1 MSALATGIFEA
12 ALAVADHFFEFG
24 IPVWLI
30 CCHQP
35 RRQSFGRRLALAIL
49 FLVLACTG
57 LIAVWIM
64 AVQFPAGSMAPYAL
78 NLIAYALL
86 IPAFG
91 AAVLFCFDTSA
102 WNALFAVTAGY
113 TLQNLASGFEETYRI
128 AVLAAGGPTF
138 SAAFAAGFTFVAEAA
153 ILAISYVLFIDKV
166 QDEPPLRRSS
176 GTMLGMAVAV
186 ILLVIANDVM
196 IRGMEQM
203 GAVPLPFLLAMRA
216 THLAVCIFILYT
228 EYQTLYKVRLETGM
242 EMARKL
248 AEERSRQ
255 YAQSTATV
263 AAINARMH
271 DIRHKVM
278 ATLKEEGVGM
288 SQTAAQELV
297 HDMNVYDAQVHTGS
311 TALDCVLTEKSL
323 ICQQEG
329 IALTCMAD
337 GSMLKFMPEE
347 DVYGLFSLL
356 IDAGRDAAQTLPAKD
371 SKALSLTATRHGS
384 LAAIHLMGSSSASA
398 EKPLLAATEQIGSM
412 AKRYGGTAAATI
424 EGSTF
429 SIDILLPLKEKN

>member
-1 MSALATGIFEA
+1 MSTVAAGIFDA
-12 ALAVADHFFEFG
+12 TLAVAGHLFEFG
-24 IPVWLI
+24 VPVWLI

-35 RRQSFGRRLALAIL
+35 KRHSFGLRLATSIL
-49 FLVLACTG
+49 FLALGCSG
-57 LIAVWIM
+57 LIALWTVTSEI
-64 AVQFPAGSMAPYAL
+64 PEDSMVPYAL
-78 NLIAYALL
+78 NLVAYALL
-86 IPAFG
+86 IPAFA

-113 TLQNLASGFEETYRI
+113 TIQNLSSGAEETCRI
-128 AVLAAGGPTF
+128 AAESLGMHVAPIWGE
-138 SAAFAAGFTFVAEAA
+138 AAFTLIAEAI
-153 ILAISYVLFIDKV
+153 ILAIAYVLFIRRV
-166 QDEPPLRRSS
+166 QDELPLRRSS

-186 ILLVIANDVM
+186 ILLVIANDVV
-196 IRGMEQM
+196 IRGMERM
-203 GAVPLPFLLAMRA
+203 EAVPLPFLLSLRI

-228 EYQTLYKVRLETGM
+228 EYQALYKVRLEAGM
-242 EMARKL
+242 EMARRL

-255 YAQSTATV
+255 YAQSAATV

-278 ATLKEEGVGM
+278 ATLKDEGVGM

-297 HDMNVYDAQVHTGS
+297 HDITVYDAQVHTGS

-337 GSMLKFMPEE
+337 GSMLKSMPEE

-356 IDAGRDAAQTLPAKD
+356 IDAGREAAQTLPAKD

-384 LAAIHLMGSSSASA
+384 LAAIHLMGSSSVSA
-398 EKPLLAATEQIGSM
+398 EKPLLAATEQLGSM

-429 SIDILLPLKEKN
+429 SIDILLPIGQAG

>member
-1 MSALATGIFEA
+1 MSALARGILEA
-12 ALAVADHFFEFG
+12 ACAVADHFLEFG

-35 RRQSFGRRLALAIL
+35 KRHGFGRRLALAIL

-57 LIAVWIM
+57 LIAVWVV
-64 AVQFPAGSMAPYAL
+64 AAAAPSGSMAPYVL

-113 TLQNLASGFEETYRI
+113 TLQNLASGFVETCRI
-128 AVLAAGGPTF
+128 AVLAAGGPAF
-138 SAAFAAGFTFVAEAA
+138 SDAFTAGFTFIAEAA
-153 ILAISYVLFIDKV
+153 ILTISYVLFIGKV

-186 ILLVIANDVM
+186 ILLVIANDVV
-196 IRGMEQM
+196 IRGTEKIEPM
-203 GAVPLPFLLAMRA
+203 PLLFLLTLRA

-228 EYQTLYKVRLETGM
+228 EYQTLYKVRLEAGM

-255 YAQSTATV
+255 YAQSAATV
-263 AAINARMH
+263 QAINARMH
-271 DIRHKVM
+271 DIRHRVM
-278 ATLKEEGVGM
+278 ATLKEEGMSM

-297 HDMNVYDAQVHTGS
+297 HDINVYDAQVHTGS

-329 IALTCMAD
+329 ISLTCMAD
-337 GSMLKFMPEE
+337 GSMLRFMPEE

-356 IDAGRDAAQTLPAKD
+356 IDAGRDAAHTLPAKD

-384 LAAIHLMGSSSASA
+384 LAAIHLIGSSSASA
-398 EKPLLAATEQIGSM
+398 EKPLLAATEQLGSI

-429 SIDILLPLKEKN
+429 SIDILLPLKRTD

>member
-1 MSALATGIFEA
+1 VS
-12 ALAVADHFFEFG
+12 AVAAGILDATIAVAGHLFEFG
-24 IPVWLI
+24 VPVWLI

-35 RRQSFGRRLALAIL
+35 RRHGFALRLAVAIL
-49 FLVLACTG
+49 FLALGCSG
-57 LIAVWIM
+57 LIALWTVTSEIPEDSMVPYVW
-64 AVQFPAGSMAPYAL
+64 

-86 IPAFG
+86 IPAFA

-113 TLQNLASGFEETYRI
+113 TIQNLASGAEETCRI
-128 AVLAAGGPTF
+128 AAVAHGAAAPPLWAEVVLTPI
-138 SAAFAAGFTFVAEAA
+138 AEAI
-153 ILAISYVLFIDKV
+153 ILAIAYVLFIGRV

-186 ILLVIANDVM
+186 ILLVIANDVV
-196 IRGMEQM
+196 IRGMERM
-203 GAVPLPFLLAMRA
+203 EAVPLPFLLSLRI

-228 EYQTLYKVRLETGM
+228 EYQTLYKVRLEAGM

-263 AAINARMH
+263 QAINARMH

-278 ATLKEEGVGM
+278 ATLRDEGVGM

-297 HDMNVYDAQVHTGS
+297 HDINVYDAQVHTGS

-323 ICQQEG
+323 ICQREG

-398 EKPLLAATEQIGSM
+398 EKPLLSATEQLGSM
-412 AKRYGGTAAATI
+412 VKRHGGTAAATI

-429 SIDILLPLKEKN
+429 SVDILLPLKETD

>member
-1 MSALATGIFEA
+1 MPWQTTSSSSAFPSGSSAAISPSGTASAA
-12 ALAVADHFFEFG
+12 ALLLPSFFSSLPARASSQSG
-24 IPVWLI
+24 SWQ
-30 CCHQP
+30 QP
-35 RRQSFGRRLALAIL
+35 LPQTA
-49 FLVLACTG
+49 
-57 LIAVWIM
+57 W
-64 AVQFPAGSMAPYAL
+64 SMAPYVL

-113 TLQNLASGFEETYRI
+113 TLQNLASGFVETCRI
-128 AVLAAGGPTF
+128 AVLAAGGPAF
-138 SAAFAAGFTFVAEAA
+138 SDAFMAGFTFIAEAA
-153 ILAISYVLFIDKV
+153 ILAISYALFIGKV

-186 ILLVIANDVM
+186 ILLVIANDVV
-196 IRGMEQM
+196 IRGMEKIESM
-203 GAVPLPFLLAMRA
+203 PLLFLLTLRA

-228 EYQTLYKVRLETGM
+228 EYQTLYKVRLEAGM

-255 YAQSTATV
+255 YAQSAATV
-263 AAINARMH
+263 QAINARMH
-271 DIRHKVM
+271 DIRHRVM

-297 HDMNVYDAQVHTGS
+297 HDINVYDAQVHTGS

-329 IALTCMAD
+329 ISLTCMAD
-337 GSMLKFMPEE
+337 GSMLRFMPEE

-356 IDAGRDAAQTLPAKD
+356 IDAGRDAAHTLPAKD

-398 EKPLLAATEQIGSM
+398 EKPLLAATEQLGSI

-429 SIDILLPLKEKN
+429 SIDILLPLKRTD

>member
-1 MSALATGIFEA
+1 MSALATGIFDA

-35 RRQSFGRRLALAIL
+35 RRQSFGCRLALAIL

-57 LIAVWIM
+57 LIAVWIV
-64 AVQFPAGSMAPYAL
+64 AATAPSGSMAPYVL
-78 NLIAYALL
+78 NLFAYALL
-86 IPAFG
+86 IPAFA

-113 TLQNLASGFEETYRI
+113 TIQNLASGAEETFRI
-128 AVLAAGGPTF
+128 AVLAAGGPAF

-186 ILLVIANDVM
+186 TLLVIANDVM

-278 ATLKEEGVGM
+278 ATLRDEGVGM

-297 HDMNVYDAQVHTGS
+297 HDINVYDAQVHTGS

-323 ICQQEG
+323 ICQREG

-347 DVYGLFSLL
+347 DVYGLS
-356 IDAGRDAAQTLPAKD
+356 P
-371 SKALSLTATRHGS
+371 S
-384 LAAIHLMGSSSASA
+384 
-398 EKPLLAATEQIGSM
+398 
-412 AKRYGGTAAATI
+412 
-424 EGSTF
+424 
-429 SIDILLPLKEKN
+429 